1 MNISKNAEE
10 KVSELIK
17 ETKVTLPNKDIFF
30 RVSVQ
35 PGGCSGLRYNF
46 TFDYDRLDGDQSAS
60 YDGFELVV
68 DKMSSPYLDKAE
80 LDFFDTIEKQGF
92 YVNNLNAEGSCSCGD
107 SFH

>member
-17 ETKVTLPNKDIFF
+17 NTKITLPGKDIFF

-46 TFDYDRLDGDQSAS
+46 VFDEDRLEGDQSS
-60 YDGFELVV
+60 MYDGFELVI
-68 DKMSSPYLDKAE
+68 DKISSPYLDKAE
-80 LDFFDTIEKQGF
+80 LDFFDTIEKHGF
-92 YVNNLNAEGSCSCGD
+92 YVNNLDAEGSCSCGD